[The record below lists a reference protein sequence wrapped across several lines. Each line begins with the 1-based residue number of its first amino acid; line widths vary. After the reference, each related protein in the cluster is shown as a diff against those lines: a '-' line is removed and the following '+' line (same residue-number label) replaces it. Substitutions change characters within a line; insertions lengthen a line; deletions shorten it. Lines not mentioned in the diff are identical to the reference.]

1 MIADIMKNEVSFVSE
16 NERMRPQDS
25 EVERLW
31 ADNTKAEKL
40 FGWKPTFSGKDG
52 LRRGLE
58 QTVAWFRQPENLKA
72 YKSDIYNL

>member
-1 MIADIMKNEVSFVSE
+1 MEAEVSFLSE
-16 NERMRPQDS
+16 TERMRPQDS

-40 FGWKPTFSGKDG
+40 FGWKPAYSGKDG

-58 QTVAWFRQPENLKA
+58 QTVAWFRQPENLRA